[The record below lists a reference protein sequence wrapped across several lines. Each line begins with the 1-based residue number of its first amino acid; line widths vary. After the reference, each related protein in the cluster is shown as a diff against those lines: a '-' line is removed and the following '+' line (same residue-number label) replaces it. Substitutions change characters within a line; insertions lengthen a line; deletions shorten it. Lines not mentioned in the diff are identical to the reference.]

1 MLPFKYYCF
10 SMNLAIQAEI
20 GFLECAT
27 TLKNMSLHEI
37 CYVICMKGMFR
48 LTFALI
54 LFSTILSLWG
64 LGLPKLQTAYASP
77 HTDIDVETAYNMI
90 TNGSYP
96 ELVALDVRNQS
107 EYDTGHIYG
116 AVWIPVWQ
124 LETRIDELANHKHD
138 DIIVYCLGGGRSAT
152 ASGILDDNNFTKVY
166 NMLGGITAWKYAGYP
181 VWNATV
187 HNIDTTFN
195 YDTIQAAI
203 DTPQTLAGHTI
214 LVDQGIYYEHVAV
227 NKSLSL
233 IGENKST
240 TIIDGNET
248 GTVIEITADNVKVA
262 GFTVRNSFRDNPY
275 FGVYVADL
283 TAGTNISYNI
293 IMNNGGGVC
302 LMSSSNIV
310 FRNNI
315 TQNLRGVMLGYSS
328 NNNTVSENNIAI
340 NDFGVL
346 VNFSYNNTLFRNQI
360 VNNNYDGI
368 QLTNSS
374 DNTFCRNEIKGNN
387 HYGIR
392 LNSSYNNTLYH
403 NNFDNTQQ
411 LYINPSVANFW
422 DDGFEGNYWSDYIG
436 VDSNHDGIGDSN
448 YTIDANNND
457 RYPLM
462 GMFHSF
468 NTSLG
473 YTVDIVS
480 NSTIEDFWY
489 YDYNKTIVMHVSNMT
504 TNQIFGFCRLRIP
517 YALINETFQVT
528 INGAKPDYWNYTL
541 FDDGNSR
548 WIYFSYEH
556 STLEIIIL
564 PELQSFLLLL
574 PLMIATL
581 LAAIIYKRKPIRNN

>member
-1 MLPFKYYCF
+1 
-10 SMNLAIQAEI
+10 
-20 GFLECAT
+20 
-27 TLKNMSLHEI
+27 
-37 CYVICMKGMFR
+37 MKGMFR

-54 LFSTILSLWG
+54 LFSTLLSLG
-64 LGLPKLQTAYASP
+64 VVGLPKLQTAYASP
-77 HTDIDVETAYNMI
+77 YTPITVETAYNMI

-96 ELVALDVRNQS
+96 ELVVLDVRNQS

-124 LETRIDELANHKHD
+124 LETRIDELASHKD
-138 DIIVYCLGGGRSAT
+138 DEIIVYCKGGGRSAT
-152 ASGILDDNNFTKVY
+152 ASGILDTANFTKVY
-166 NMLGGITAWKYAGYP
+166 NMDGGILAWKSAGYP

-187 HNIDTTFN
+187 HNINTTFN

-203 DTPQTLAGHTI
+203 DTPQTLANHTI
-214 LVDQGIYYEHVAV
+214 LVDEGTYYEHVTV

-233 IGENKST
+233 IGENRST

-248 GTVIEITADNVKVA
+248 GNVIEITARNVKIT

-275 FGVYVADL
+275 FGVYVAEL

-293 IMNNGGGVC
+293 IKNNGDGVC
-302 LMSSSNIV
+302 LMSSNSII

-315 TQNLRGVMLGYSS
+315 TKNLRGVELKYPCS
-328 NNNTVSENNIAI
+328 NNTVSENNITI

-346 VNFSYNNTLFRNQI
+346 VNSAANNTLSKNQI
-360 VNNNYDGI
+360 INNNYDGI
-368 QLTNSS
+368 QLASSLNNTITENDIKTNH
-374 DNTFCRNEIKGNN
+374 

-392 LNSSYNNTLYH
+392 LDSSYNNTFCH
-403 NNFDNTQQ
+403 NNLDNTEQ
-411 LYINPSVANFW
+411 LHIDLPSLANFW

-436 VDSNHDGIGDSN
+436 VDSNHDGIGNSN

-473 YTVDIVS
+473 YTVDVIS

-489 YDYNKTIVMHVSNMT
+489 YDYNKTIVMHVSNVT

-548 WIYFSYEH
+548 WIYFSYQH
-556 STLEIIIL
+556 SRLEIIIL

-581 LAAIIYKRKPIRNN
+581 LAAIIYKRKPFQNS

>member
-1 MLPFKYYCF
+1 V
-10 SMNLAIQAEI
+10 
-20 GFLECAT
+20 GF
-27 TLKNMSLHEI
+27 
-37 CYVICMKGMFR
+37 
-48 LTFALI
+48 
-54 LFSTILSLWG
+54 
-64 LGLPKLQTAYASP
+64 PKLQTAYASP
-77 HTDIDVETAYNMI
+77 YTNITVETAYNMI

-96 ELVALDVRNQS
+96 EPVVLDVRNQS

-124 LETRIDELANHKHD
+124 LETRIDELANHKD
-138 DIIVYCLGGGRSAT
+138 DDMIVYCKFGGRSAT
-152 ASGILDDNNFTKVY
+152 ASDILDDNNFTKVY
-166 NMLGGITAWKYAGYP
+166 NMDGGITAWQYAGYP

-187 HNIDTTFN
+187 HNINTTFN

-214 LVDQGIYYEHVAV
+214 LVDEGTYYEHVTL

-233 IGENKST
+233 IGENRST

-248 GTVIEITADNVKVA
+248 GTVIEITANNVKIT
-262 GFTVRNSFRDNPY
+262 GFTVQNSYRYNPY
-275 FGVYVADL
+275 CGIYVSELA
-283 TAGTNISYNI
+283 TGTNISYNI
-293 IMNNGGGVC
+293 IKNNADGVC
-302 LMSSSNIV
+302 LNLSSSNIV
-310 FRNNI
+310 FGNI
-315 TQNLRGVMLGYSS
+315 ITYNLRGVNLKSS
-328 NNNTVSENNIAI
+328 SNNTVSKNNITN

-346 VNFSYNNTLFRNQI
+346 VNLSYNNTLSKNQI

-368 QLTNSS
+368 QLTSSS
-374 DNTFCRNEIKGNN
+374 DNTFCGNEIKAND

-392 LNSSYNNTLYH
+392 LNSSYNNTFYH
-403 NNFDNTQQ
+403 NNIMDNTQQ
-411 LYINPSVANFW
+411 LYINPSLANFW
-422 DDGFEGNYWSDYIG
+422 DDGFEGNCWSDYIG

-473 YTVDIVS
+473 YAVDIVS

-489 YDYNKTIVMHVSNMT
+489 YDYNKTIIMHVSNVT
-504 TNQIFGFCRLRIP
+504 ANQIFGFCRLRIP
-517 YALINETFQVT
+517 YALTNETFQVT

-548 WIYFSYEH
+548 WIYFSYQH
-556 STLEIIIL
+556 STLEIIII
-564 PELQSFLLLL
+564 PELQSFLILL

-581 LAAIIYKRKPIRNN
+581 LAAIVYKRKPFQNS

>member
-1 MLPFKYYCF
+1 
-10 SMNLAIQAEI
+10 
-20 GFLECAT
+20 
-27 TLKNMSLHEI
+27 
-37 CYVICMKGMFR
+37 MKGMLR

-54 LFSTILSLWG
+54 LASTVLSLG
-64 LGLPKLQTAYASP
+64 VVGLPKLQIAYASP
-77 HTDIDVETAYNMI
+77 YTNINVETAYNMI

-96 ELVALDVRNQS
+96 ELVVLDVRNQS

-124 LETRIDELANHKHD
+124 LDTRIDELANHKDD
-138 DIIVYCLGGGRSAT
+138 DIIVYCLGGGRSAN
-152 ASGILDDNNFTKVY
+152 ASGILDSANFTKVY

-187 HNIDTTFN
+187 HNTNTTFN

-214 LVDQGIYYEHVAV
+214 LVDEGTYYEHVTL

-233 IGENKST
+233 IGENRGT

-248 GTVIEITADNVKVA
+248 GTVIEITASNVKVT
-262 GFTVRNSFRDNPY
+262 GFTVRNSYRHYPY
-275 FGVYVADL
+275 CGICVGELA
-283 TAGTNISYNI
+283 AGTNVSYNI
-293 IMNNGGGVC
+293 IKTNGDGVC
-302 LMSSSNIV
+302 LMSSNNTV
-310 FRNNI
+310 FGNNI
-315 TQNLRGVMLGYSS
+315 TKNLRGVDLKYPSS
-328 NNNTVSENNIAI
+328 NNTVSENNITI

-346 VNFSYNNTLFRNQI
+346 VNFSYNNTLSRNQI

-374 DNTFCRNEIKGNN
+374 DNTFCGNEIKAND

-392 LNSSYNNTLYH
+392 LNSSYNNTFYH
-403 NNFDNTQQ
+403 NNLDNTGQ
-411 LYINPSVANFW
+411 LYVDVSLANFW

-448 YTIDANNND
+448 YTSDANNND
-457 RYPLM
+457 KYPLM

-473 YTVDIVS
+473 YTVDVIS
-480 NSTIEDFWY
+480 NSTIEDFRY
-489 YDYNKTIVMHVSNMT
+489 YDYNKTIIMHVSNIT

-517 YALINETFQVT
+517 YALTNETFQVT
-528 INGAKPDYWNYTL
+528 INGAKPEYWNYTL

-548 WIYFSYEH
+548 WIYFSYQH
-556 STLEIIIL
+556 STLEIIII

-574 PLMIATL
+574 PLMITTL
-581 LAAIIYKRKPIRNN
+581 LAAIVYKRKPIRNN